1 MLETEHGI
9 LCSGDIELDQ
19 NRTLVVTA
27 TNDLRM
33 QALLALLHEVLGDLL
48 GESRITY
55 DKIPVIDKRTGKM
68 RIQPPGKV
76 RDRRRPK
83 KK

>member
-9 LCSGDIELDQ
+9 LCSGDIE
-19 NRTLVVTA
+19 TLVVTA